1 MQSLVAHTHPLASST
16 NTPGGDF
23 AFLSRDQELVMYIKV
38 HLRAFAQTRF
48 SAGAD
53 FDFSS
58 SSAAAAA
65 AAAK

>member
-1 MQSLVAHTHPLASST
+1 
-16 NTPGGDF
+16 
-23 AFLSRDQELVMYIKV
+23 MYIKV

-65 AAAK
+65 AAAAK